1 MIDATANDSMNDAA
15 DDSANED
22 YAEAHRQLHA
32 LQALLCRVIIGQ
44 EELVTHLVTAVFAG
58 GHVLVEG
65 LPGLGKTHLAKALA
79 AALGL
84 QWARVQCTPDLMP
97 ADVTGAEVYL
107 TAAGG
112 ASRFE
117 FRPGPVF
124 AQLVL
129 VDEIN
134 RATPRTQA
142 ALLEAMQERQ
152 VTHAG
157 VTHALPSPFCVLATQ
172 NPIELE
178 GTYPLPEAQL
188 DRFMFKLTVPF
199 PSRASLRDMLEVSLD
214 TEPADTLQAVASPAD
229 VLRIT
234 ALCRTVLL
242 GERCKDA
249 AVDLVLATQPL
260 PEGAAAGAADA
271 ATSAARR
278 HIRYG
283 ASPRALQALVRAAR
297 VRALMA
303 GRAHVDVSDLAAV
316 ALPVLRHR
324 VLLRLESELDG
335 QDIDATLAAVIA
347 AWQYRH

>member
-1 MIDATANDSMNDAA
+1 MDESDRGTAVIPHRAVDSTYADAQRLLQD
-15 DDSANED
+15 
-22 YAEAHRQLHA
+22 
-32 LQALLCRVIIGQ
+32 LQALLGRVIVGQ
-44 EELVTHLVTAVFAG
+44 EALVTHLVTAVFAG
-58 GHVLVEG
+58 GHVLIEG

-79 AALGL
+79 AALDL

-97 ADVTGAEVYL
+97 ADVTGAEIYA
-107 TAAGG
+107 TASGG
-112 ASRFE
+112 ASTFE

-157 VTHALPSPFCVLATQ
+157 TTHRLPNPFCVLATQ

-199 PSRASLRDMLEVSLD
+199 PARGSLRDMLDVSLD
-214 TEPADTLQAVASPAD
+214 AEPSDTLQSIAGPAD

-249 AVDLVLATQPL
+249 AIDLIIATQPQ
-260 PEGAAAGAADA
+260 AGSSGSD
-271 ATSAARR
+271 ARR

-283 ASPRALQALVRAAR
+283 ASPRALQAVVRAAR

-303 GRAHVDVSDLAAV
+303 GRAHVDVGDLEAI

-324 VLLRLESELDG
+324 ILLRLESELDG
-335 QDIDATLAAVIA
+335 LDADATLASIIDG
-347 AWQYRH
+347 WRRRL

>member
-1 MIDATANDSMNDAA
+1 MTPSAANTATADG
-15 DDSANED
+15 DDDHAF
-22 YAEAHRQLHA
+22 AGAHRHLGE
-32 LQALLCRVIIGQ
+32 LCTRLYGVIVGQ
-44 EELVTHLVTAVFAG
+44 QDLIRDLVTAVFAG
-58 GHVLVEG
+58 GHVLIEG

-84 QWARVQCTPDLMP
+84 RWARVQCTPDLMP
-97 ADVTGAEVYL
+97 ADVTGAEVYV

-112 ASRFE
+112 GSAFE

-157 VTHALPSPFCVLATQ
+157 ISHRLPSPFCVLATQ

-188 DRFMFKLTVPF
+188 DRFMFKLKVPF
-199 PSRASLRDMLEVSLD
+199 PGRDTLRAMLDVSLD
-214 TEPADTLQAVASPAD
+214 AEPADTLQPVADAEDMLRLAALARAVL
-229 VLRIT
+229 V
-234 ALCRTVLL
+234 
-242 GERCKDA
+242 GERCKEA
-249 AVDLVLATQPL
+249 AVDLVAATQPAAA
-260 PEGAAAGAADA
+260 PAAAGRDA
-271 ATSAARR
+271 AGSSSDARR

-283 ASPRALQALVRAAR
+283 ASPRALQALIRAAR

-303 GRAHVDVSDLAAV
+303 GRAHLDVDDVQAV

-335 QDIDATLAAVIA
+335 LDADALLGGIIDG
-347 AWQYRH
+347 WRRRH

>member
-1 MIDATANDSMNDAA
+1 MDEGQHAATMNARPDAQRDFADAQ
-15 DDSANED
+15 
-22 YAEAHRQLHA
+22 RT
-32 LQALLCRVIIGQ
+32 LQRLCETLGRVIVGQ
-44 EELVTHLVTAVFAG
+44 DELVTHLVTAVFAG
-58 GHVLVEG
+58 GHVLIEG

-84 QWARVQCTPDLMP
+84 RWARVQCTPDLMP
-97 ADVTGAEVYL
+97 SDVTGAEIYT

-112 ASRFE
+112 ASSFE

-157 VTHALPSPFCVLATQ
+157 IGHRLPSPFCVLATQ

-178 GTYPLPEAQL
+178 GTYALPEAQL
-188 DRFMFKLTVPF
+188 DRFMFRLDMPF
-199 PSRASLRDMLEVSLD
+199 PARAALRALLDVSLD
-214 TEPADTLQAVASPAD
+214 DEPSDSLQPVAQADAVP
-229 VLRIT
+229 RIT
-234 ALCRTVLL
+234 QLCRRILL
-242 GERCKDA
+242 GARCKDA
-249 AVDLVLATQPL
+249 AVDLIVATQP
-260 PEGAAAGAADA
+260 GAGEAASD
-271 ATSAARR
+271 ARR
-278 HIRYG
+278 HVRYG
-283 ASPRALQALVRAAR
+283 ASPRALQALLRAAR

-303 GRAHVDVSDLAAV
+303 GRPHVDVADLHAV

-324 VLLRLESELDG
+324 VLLRLDSELDG
-335 QDIDATLAAVIA
+335 VDVDSALASIIDG
-347 AWQYRH
+347 WQRRL

>member
-1 MIDATANDSMNDAA
+1 MDDRNRPPPLSGSAATGA
-15 DDSANED
+15 DFAG
-22 YAEAHRQLHA
+22 AHRS
-32 LQALLCRVIIGQ
+32 LQELLGLLSRVIVGQ
-44 EELVTHLVTAVFAG
+44 EALVTHLVTAVFAG
-58 GHVLVEG
+58 GHVLIEG
-65 LPGLGKTHLAKALA
+65 LPGLGKTHLAKALG

-84 QWARVQCTPDLMP
+84 RCSRVQCTPDLMP

-107 TAAGG
+107 TQAGG

-152 VTHAG
+152 VTHGGAR
-157 VTHALPSPFCVLATQ
+157 HPLPMPFCVLATQ

-178 GTYPLPEAQL
+178 GTFPLPEAQL
-188 DRFMFKLTVPF
+188 DRFMFKLEVPF
-199 PSRASLRDMLEVSLD
+199 PGPDTLRAMLDVSLD
-214 TEPADTLQAVASPAD
+214 AEPADTIVPIAGPED
-229 VLRIT
+229 VVRVG
-234 ALCRTVLL
+234 ALARRVLV
-242 GERCKDA
+242 GERCKAA
-249 AVDLVLATQPL
+249 AVDLVASTQPV
-260 PEGAAAGAADA
+260 GDDA
-271 ATSAARR
+271 AREDAGARR

-297 VRALMA
+297 VRALIE
-303 GRAHVDVSDLAAV
+303 GRAHVDVADLEAV

-335 QDIDATLAAVIA
+335 LDADGALAAVIEG
-347 AWQYRH
+347 WRSRL

>member
-1 MIDATANDSMNDAA
+1 MSSPYGA
-15 DDSANED
+15 DSALAD
-22 YAEAHRQLHA
+22 AQRQLLA
-32 LQALLCRVIIGQ
+32 LRALLARVVVGQ
-44 EELVTHLVTAVFAG
+44 DELVTHLVTAVFAG
-58 GHVLVEG
+58 GHVLLEG

-84 QWARVQCTPDLMP
+84 QGARVQCTPDLMP
-97 ADVTGAEVYL
+97 ADVTGAEIYA

-112 ASRFE
+112 ASSFE

-134 RATPRTQA
+134 RATPRTQS
-142 ALLEAMQERQ
+142 ALLEAMQEGQ

-157 VTHALPSPFCVLATQ
+157 TRHRLPSPFCVLATQ

-199 PSRASLRDMLEVSLD
+199 PSRAALRELLEVSLD
-214 TEPADTLQAVASPAD
+214 SEPADTLQPIAGPAD

-234 ALCRTVLL
+234 ALCRSVLL

-249 AVDLVLATQPL
+249 AVDLVLATQPDT
-260 PEGAAAGAADA
+260 GAAATGAN
-271 ATSAARR
+271 R

-303 GRAHVDVSDLAAV
+303 GRPHVDVEDLAAV

-324 VLLRLESELDG
+324 ILLRLESELDG
-335 QDIDATLAAVIA
+335 LDADATLASLID
-347 AWQYRH
+347 AWRRRL

>member
-1 MIDATANDSMNDAA
+1 MDEGKRATPVTA
-15 DDSANED
+15 DPADESAFAD
-22 YAEAHRQLHA
+22 AHRRLED
-32 LQALLCRVIIGQ
+32 LRALLEHVIVGQ
-44 EELVTHLVTAVFAG
+44 SELITHLITAVFAG
-58 GHVLVEG
+58 GHVIIEG
-65 LPGLGKTHLAKALA
+65 LPGLGKTHLAKAIA

-84 QWARVQCTPDLMP
+84 RSARVQCTPDLLP
-97 ADVTGAEVYL
+97 ADVTGAEIYL
-107 TAAGG
+107 TASGG
-112 ASRFE
+112 ASSFE

-157 VTHALPSPFCVLATQ
+157 VTHPLPSPFCVLATQ

-188 DRFMFKLTVPF
+188 DRFMFKLMVPF
-199 PSRASLRDMLEVSLD
+199 PARESLRRMLDVSLD
-214 TEPADTLQAVASPAD
+214 AEPSDTLQPIASPAD
-229 VLRIT
+229 VLGIMRL
-234 ALCRTVLL
+234 ARTVLL
-242 GERCKDA
+242 GDRCKEA
-249 AVDLVLATQPL
+249 AVDLVVATQP
-260 PEGAAAGAADA
+260 ETGGAPAD
-271 ATSAARR
+271 ARR

-303 GRAHVDVSDLAAV
+303 GRSHVDVDDLGSV

-335 QDIDATLAAVIA
+335 LDADATLATIID
-347 AWQYRH
+347 AWRRRL

>member
-1 MIDATANDSMNDAA
+1 MDEVQRANPLTGAPATDR
-15 DDSANED
+15 D
-22 YAEAHRQLHA
+22 YADAHRCLLD
-32 LQALLCRVIIGQ
+32 LQALLGRVIVGQ
-44 EELVTHLVTAVFAG
+44 GELVTHLVTAVFAG

-84 QWARVQCTPDLMP
+84 HWARVQCTPDLMP
-97 ADVTGAEVYL
+97 ADVTGAEVYA

-112 ASRFE
+112 ASSFE

-152 VTHAG
+152 VTQAG
-157 VTHALPSPFCVLATQ
+157 TTHRLPSPFCVLATQ

-199 PSRASLRDMLEVSLD
+199 PARESLRALLDVSLD
-214 TEPADTLQAVASPAD
+214 AEPSDTLKAIAGPAD

-249 AVDLVLATQPL
+249 AVELIMATQPE
-260 PEGAAAGAADA
+260 PASADGKGPA
-271 ATSAARR
+271 DTGARR

-283 ASPRALQALVRAAR
+283 ASPRALQAVVRAAR

-303 GRAHVDVSDLAAV
+303 GRPHVDVDDLAAV

-324 VLLRLESELDG
+324 ILLRLESELDG
-335 QDIDATLAAVIA
+335 LDTDSTLASIIDG
-347 AWQYRH
+347 WRRRL

>member
-1 MIDATANDSMNDAA
+1 MDEGQRAAPMTPPRASDNAFADAQA
-15 DDSANED
+15 
-22 YAEAHRQLHA
+22 R
-32 LQALLCRVIIGQ
+32 LQDLRALLDRVIVGQ
-44 EELVTHLVTAVFAG
+44 DEHVTHLVTAVFAE
-58 GHVLVEG
+58 GHVLIEG

-84 QWARVQCTPDLMP
+84 KSARVQCTPDLMP
-97 ADVTGAEVYL
+97 ADVTGGEIYA

-112 ASRFE
+112 ASTFE

-157 VTHALPSPFCVLATQ
+157 VRHRLPRPFCVLATQ

-188 DRFMFKLTVPF
+188 DRFMFKLTMPF
-199 PSRASLRDMLEVSLD
+199 PARAALREMLEVSLD
-214 TEPADTLQAVASPAD
+214 AEPSDTLQPIASPAD
-229 VLRIT
+229 VLRI
-234 ALCRTVLL
+234 AQVCRGVLM

-249 AVDLVLATQPL
+249 AVDLIVATQPA
-260 PEGAAAGAADA
+260 PDAAPAGAGGQ
-271 ATSAARR
+271 

-283 ASPRALQALVRAAR
+283 ASPRALQALIRAAR
-297 VRALMA
+297 VRAVMA
-303 GRAHVDVSDLAAV
+303 GRVHLDVDDLEAV

-324 VLLRLESELDG
+324 ILLRLESELDG
-335 QDIDATLAAVIA
+335 MHADAALASVMAG
-347 AWQYRH
+347 WRRRL

>member
-1 MIDATANDSMNDAA
+1 MDEGRHAASMTATPGVEGAYADAQRT
-15 DDSANED
+15 
-22 YAEAHRQLHA
+22 
-32 LQALLCRVIIGQ
+32 LLDLCETLGRVIVGQ

-58 GHVLVEG
+58 GHVLIEG

-84 QWARVQCTPDLMP
+84 RWGRVQCTPDLMP
-97 ADVTGAEVYL
+97 SDVTGAEIYM

-112 ASRFE
+112 VSSFE

-157 VTHALPSPFCVLATQ
+157 VGHRLPNPFCVLATQ

-188 DRFMFKLTVPF
+188 DRFMFKLAMPF
-199 PSRASLRDMLEVSLD
+199 PARESLRALLDVSLD
-214 TEPADTLQAVASPAD
+214 AEPSDSLQPVASAGD
-229 VLRIT
+229 VLRI
-234 ALCRTVLL
+234 AQLCRQILL
-242 GERCKDA
+242 GARCKDA
-249 AVDLVLATQPL
+249 AVDLVVATQPD
-260 PEGAAAGAADA
+260 AGNA
-271 ATSAARR
+271 ATGARR

-283 ASPRALQALVRAAR
+283 ASPRALQAVLRAAR

-303 GRAHVDVSDLAAV
+303 GRPHVDVADLQAV

-335 QDIDATLAAVIA
+335 IDVDTALASVIDG
-347 AWQYRH
+347 WQRRL

>member
-1 MIDATANDSMNDAA
+1 MDEGQSATPMTA
-15 DDSANED
+15 DPVED
-22 YAEAHRQLHA
+22 GDFADAHRS
-32 LQALLCRVIIGQ
+32 LQDLRVLLDRIIVGQ
-44 EELVTHLVTAVFAG
+44 GDLVTHLITAVFAR
-58 GHVLVEG
+58 GHVLIEG

-84 QWARVQCTPDLMP
+84 QWARVQCTPDLLP
-97 ADVTGAEVYL
+97 ADITGAEIYM
-107 TAAGG
+107 TASGG
-112 ASRFE
+112 ASSFE

-157 VTHALPSPFCVLATQ
+157 ATHPLPSPFCVLATQ

-199 PSRASLRDMLEVSLD
+199 PARESLRQMLDVSLD
-214 TEPADTLQAVASPAD
+214 AEPADTLQPIASPAD

-234 ALCRTVLL
+234 QLCCTVLL
-242 GERCKDA
+242 GERCKEA
-249 AVDLVLATQPL
+249 AVDLIVATQPDAS
-260 PEGAAAGAADA
+260 GAHAG
-271 ATSAARR
+271 ARR

-297 VRALMA
+297 VRALLA
-303 GRAHVDVSDLAAV
+303 GRSHVDVDDLGAV

-335 QDIDATLAAVIA
+335 LDAESTLALIIDAWRRRL
-347 AWQYRH
+347 

>member
-1 MIDATANDSMNDAA
+1 MSMNPLPVPTF
-15 DDSANED
+15 ED
-22 YAEAHRQLHA
+22 AHRR
-32 LQALLCRVIIGQ
+32 LQELCATLDRVIVGQ
-44 EELVTHLVTAVFAG
+44 EETVRHLVTAVFAG
-58 GHVLVEG
+58 GHVLLEG

-84 QWARVQCTPDLMP
+84 HWSRVQCTPDLMP
-97 ADVTGAEVYL
+97 ADVTGAEIYA

-112 ASRFE
+112 ESRFE

-142 ALLEAMQERQ
+142 ALLEAMQEMQ

-157 VTHALPSPFCVLATQ
+157 TTHRLPSPFCVLATQ

-188 DRFMFKLTVPF
+188 DRFMIKLRVPF
-199 PSRASLRDMLEVSLD
+199 PARDSLKALLEVSLD
-214 TEPADTLQAVASPAD
+214 DEPADSVRAIAAPDD
-229 VLRIT
+229 VLRI
-234 ALCRTVLL
+234 AGLCRTVLL
-242 GERCKDA
+242 ADRCKEA
-249 AVDLVLATQPL
+249 AVGLVLATQP
-260 PEGAAAGAADA
+260 EMDGAS
-271 ATSAARR
+271 SASRT

-283 ASPRALQALVRAAR
+283 ASPRALQALIRAAR
-297 VRALMA
+297 VRAVMH
-303 GRAHVDVSDLAAV
+303 GRAHVDVGDLEAV

-324 VLLRLESELDG
+324 ILLRLDSELEGLDPDAVLRSVIDG
-335 QDIDATLAAVIA
+335 WRRSL
-347 AWQYRH
+347 